1 MIPQFR
7 LLCNIS
13 SLRLSSWHSSPVLTK
28 STSDTAHAS
37 LPRPHLQVSEMSSW
51 ATFLLVVAVRW
62 VFSVCVCVCV
72 SARTHTRVHVRVLSY
87 LFCPLK
93 FQSSPQTCLWQCFLL
108 CGNFSSFMTPSPICV
123 SFPKSFVS
131 VFVFCIFPTSFWRD
145 LAAFLGAWCPLPVL
159 RSCFEEVA
167 QHSNDLL
174 LNLLGRKQSPHPIRP
189 RFLISYHSHWKI
201 FLI

>member
-37 LPRPHLQVSEMSSW
+37 LPRPHLQVSEVSSW

-72 SARTHTRVHVRVLSY
+72 CLHARTHAY
-87 LFCPLK
+87 MCA
-93 FQSSPQTCLWQCFLL
+93 CFLIYFVL
-108 CGNFSSFMTPSPICV
+108 WNSKAPHRHACDSVSYCVEISPPSWLPLQYA
-123 SFPKSFVS
+123 SPSLNLLSLFLSFVS
-131 VFVFCIFPTSFWRD
+131 FLPPFEEIWLPFWVPGV
-145 LAAFLGAWCPLPVL
+145 LCQCWEVVL
-159 RSCFEEVA
+159 RK
-167 QHSNDLL
+167 L
-174 LNLLGRKQSPHPIRP
+174 LNIQMIFCWICWGESSLPILSVHD
-189 RFLISYHSHWKI
+189 F
-201 FLI
+201 